1 MNMYGH
7 LEHEVELCLADPRR
21 RVWFITENRYDFSE
35 LSHRVRVRKLT
46 KQVKVSM
53 MTGRDMCYTDEFIN
67 KHNGYLFSE
76 TYCDVDFSNHITC
89 ISEFD
94 QGKLTWF
101 IGERTD
107 YGRGKVHAVKS
118 RYVHYKAFW

>member
-1 MNMYGH
+1 MYKY
-7 LEHEVELCLADPRR
+7 LEHEVELCLADSRR

-46 KQVKVSM
+46 KQVKVSL
-53 MTGRDMCYTDEFIN
+53 MTNRGMCYTDEFIG
-67 KHNGYLFSE
+67 KHSGYLFSE
-76 TYCDVDFSNHITC
+76 TYCDVDFNSPFAC

-94 QGKLTWF
+94 QEKLGSF
-101 IGERTD
+101 ILRRTD

-118 RYVHYKAFW
+118 R